1 MRCRNIVNGD
11 IVWFGSIGLND
22 DGTAIFANEEHESYA
37 NDRDG
42 TVASLTERLSV
53 IKNELWYDMRYGI
66 PLIDKVSSKAEM
78 DVFIIQIVSEHP
90 DVVSVTNFESK
101 MIQHNYT
108 CNMTI
113 NTIYGD
119 ISLSI

>member
-1 MRCRNIVNGD
+1 MRCRNIVDGT

-22 DGTAIFANEEHESYA
+22 DGTAKFANEDHTSYVD
-37 NDRDG
+37 NTDG

-66 PLIDKVSSKAEM
+66 PLIDKVSSKSEM

-101 MIQHNYT
+101 MIQHNYS